1 MTACRRATEVNC
13 YLRSE
18 RMKMGTKEVSKY
30 SYSVIYVVMQEKL
43 YEDSCKVSQ
52 LVSNSG
58 VILRSPKTPR

>member
-1 MTACRRATEVNC
+1 
-13 YLRSE
+13 
-18 RMKMGTKEVSKY
+18 MGTKEVSKY

-52 LVSNSG
+52 LVSNSE